1 MDERRVRWVI
11 GIGLAVTLATGA
23 GCAGRGGDDEAH
35 GGAADLAVPDE
46 SSPEAAT
53 AGDEG
58 AAGAAGADAEVAAED
73 AGGPTAVELVAT
85 ERDVVRTGSM
95 RVTVEDV
102 GVAAGEVRALAVG
115 SGGFV
120 ADEEL
125 HVDQAT
131 AIVTVRV
138 PTDDFDDVR
147 DGVAEL
153 GEVTRQDAEARD
165 VTAEVVDLESR
176 IASQR
181 ASVERVRALLAQAAD
196 VPQLALVEG
205 ELANRETELEALLG
219 QQRVLAD
226 QVALATLTVHLGEE
240 DAAPPTED
248 ATGFTGG
255 LREGWETF
263 TDAGRDAAEAAGFLV
278 PFAVPMA
285 ALALALRWW
294 VRRRPAATAASE
306 PRP

>member
-1 MDERRVRWVI
+1 MV
-11 GIGLAVTLATGA
+11 GIGLAVTLATAA
-23 GCAGRGGDDEAH
+23 GCAGGGGDDDAH
-35 GGAADLAVPDE
+35 GGAAELAVPGE

-53 AGDEG
+53 SGDES
-58 AAGAAGADAEVAAED
+58 AGGVAGADADAAAED
-73 AGGPTAVELVAT
+73 AGGATALELVSA

-95 RVTVEDV
+95 RVTVDDV
-102 GVAAGEVRALAVG
+102 DAAAGEVRALAVG

-125 HVDQAT
+125 HVERAT
-131 AIVTVRV
+131 AVVTVRV

-153 GEVTRQDAEARD
+153 GDVTEQDAEARD

-181 ASVERVRALLAQAAD
+181 ASVERVRALLAEAAD

-240 DAAPPTED
+240 EVAPPVDD
-248 ATGFTGG
+248 ASGFTGG
-255 LREGWETF
+255 LRDGWEAL
-263 TDAGRDAAEAAGFLV
+263 TDAARGAAEAAGFLV
-278 PFAVPMA
+278 PFAVPAAAA
-285 ALALALRWW
+285 ALGLRWW
-294 VRRRPAATAASE
+294 VRRRPAATPASE